1 MKKVLALFLALMMVL
16 PCSRPVPSRKRPQRP
31 NPPRQ
36 KLKQKP
42 NRPQKKHPLPPA
54 KTSSSISWAHSILT
68 RPSPI

>member
-16 PCSRPVPSRKRPQRP
+16 SLFTACAKQETTTTAE
-31 NPPRQ
+31 PRQ

>member
-16 PCSRPVPSRKRPQRP
+16 SLFTACA
-31 NPPRQ
+31 
-36 KLKQKP
+36 KQETTTTAEP
-42 NRPQKKHPLPPA
+42 TPAETENRPQKKHPLPPA

>member
-16 PCSRPVPSRKRPQRP
+16 SLFTACAKQETTQRP

>member
-16 PCSRPVPSRKRPQRP
+16 SLFTACAKQETTTTAEPTPAETE
-31 NPPRQ
+31 
-36 KLKQKP
+36 QKP